1 MEKNL
6 TNNIKS
12 FIVSNIVPILFLVI
26 SIIGIKYSGVAL
38 PVILMDVISRMDRNL
53 FLVLSLLIPV
63 LAGMGLNFGIVLG
76 AMAGQIGLF
85 VVTVLEIPGFIGL
98 LVAII
103 IAIPVSILLGWLTA
117 LLLNRTKGQ
126 EMIAGMILG
135 FFAMGIYQFIF
146 LFFLGGVV
154 KIDAPQGIML
164 STGVGVRNTIDLVN
178 VKYAFDNIFKVNV
191 FIFIIVL
198 GIIGIIYS
206 GLKLAKNK
214 DNAKKYR
221 TNIILMLI
229 LIIIGIAGQTLPAFK
244 MYKTLLQ
251 IPVFTF
257 VLILLLCVF
266 IKFLFKTKLG
276 QNMRA
281 VGHSMEIAEV
291 SGINVDRTRT
301 VATILSMVFAAIG
314 QIIFL
319 QNLGNISMYN
329 AHENVA
335 MFAAAALL
343 IGGASISKATVT
355 QAFIG
360 TFLFHLLFNVSP
372 MAGKNLFGDAA
383 VGEYFRVFIAY
394 GVIALTLALHA
405 WKKVVAARQKV
416 KEAELKEDQDNKEG
430 ATA

>member
-178 VKYAFDNIFKVNV
+178 VKFQ
-191 FIFIIVL
+191 
-198 GIIGIIYS
+198 
-206 GLKLAKNK
+206 
-214 DNAKKYR
+214 KK
-221 TNIILMLI
+221 M
-229 LIIIGIAGQTLPAFK
+229 
-244 MYKTLLQ
+244 
-251 IPVFTF
+251 
-257 VLILLLCVF
+257 
-266 IKFLFKTKLG
+266 
-276 QNMRA
+276 
-281 VGHSMEIAEV
+281 
-291 SGINVDRTRT
+291 
-301 VATILSMVFAAIG
+301 
-314 QIIFL
+314 
-319 QNLGNISMYN
+319 
-329 AHENVA
+329 
-335 MFAAAALL
+335 
-343 IGGASISKATVT
+343 
-355 QAFIG
+355 
-360 TFLFHLLFNVSP
+360 
-372 MAGKNLFGDAA
+372 
-383 VGEYFRVFIAY
+383 
-394 GVIALTLALHA
+394 
-405 WKKVVAARQKV
+405 
-416 KEAELKEDQDNKEG
+416 
-430 ATA
+430 